1 METPAHETLALIAG
15 FENFFT
21 ASVTTRRVE
30 AGIMQC
36 RLSETGPELEVPLSR
51 AEPGAPIRIAIRA
64 GDILLANEEP
74 RGLSA
79 RNVLLGRL
87 VELKREGATVIAHV
101 VAGERF
107 IVHLTPSALESLRLA
122 VGERVWLIIKTH
134 SCRLIS
140 L

>member
-1 METPAHETLALIAG
+1 
-15 FENFFT
+15 
-21 ASVTTRRVE
+21 
-30 AGIMQC
+30 
-36 RLSETGPELEVPLSR
+36 
-51 AEPGAPIRIAIRA
+51 
-64 GDILLANEEP
+64 LLANEEP